1 MEFKLILAGGGG
13 NGHEDF
19 LKLLNQKIFEFA
31 EYVGSVESIDA
42 MNAIYTR
49 HHIFIILSKFE
60 TFDLVYID
68 ARSHRLPML
77 QSVGQGIDS
86 YFINRSFAIPMKVN
100 GKDEILFTLKK
111 LLETYKEAS
120 QDSVAA

>member
-1 MEFKLILAGGGG
+1 M
-13 NGHEDF
+13 
-19 LKLLNQKIFEFA
+19 KLLNQKSFEFA

-42 MNAIYTR
+42 MNALYAR
-49 HHIFIILSKFE
+49 HHIFIILSKFV

-77 QSVGQGIDS
+77 HAAGQGIDS
-86 YFINRSFAIPMKVN
+86 YFINRSFVIPVKVN
-100 GKDEILFTLKK
+100 GKEEILFALKK
-111 LLETYKEAS
+111 LLGTYKEAS